1 MKETKVVPKDF
12 SAAVKDIKLVI
23 LQARARAARV
33 SNVEALKLYF
43 KAYTIEPIRYL
54 SSNELRGDAV
64 KAFASIGFTHHR
76 EVIRFCKDTL
86 PSLTAYA
93 R

>member
-33 SNVEALKLYF
+33 SDVA
-43 KAYTIEPIRYL
+43 RY
-54 SSNELRGDAV
+54 SMLRGNEQL
-64 KAFASIGFTHHR
+64 FASR
-76 EVIRFCKDTL
+76 YRLCL
-86 PSLTAYA
+86 PSEAELKAEIEAQKQRFVEQYA